1 MRAGGQGASLVPLAP
16 GASLHHLIG
25 RPVTTLAAHHTRS
38 TLAAQWKYVW
48 ALFQKT
54 TQFREPERDDDLRHP
69 RLKAAAGKLLAWAL
83 ESISCLHGVY
93 TEKQSLNWTLQT
105 GVNLCPSL

>member
-25 RPVTTLAAHHTRS
+25 RPVT